1 MRTQTQQELTAM
13 FRPFSAA
20 LFATLFVP
28 GLLCAPAFAQSVPP
42 AIAAAVAD
50 PARPA
55 ADKER
60 DAGRKPAETVAF
72 AGVKP
77 GMTVAELGPGRGY
90 YTRILAKAVGPSGK
104 VYAILTGAQAA
115 RPGVLDGLN
124 ALAATYPNIKVVTVE
139 YATMMLPEKA
149 DLFWTTENYHDFHN
163 GPTADIAALNKS
175 VFNNL
180 KPGGIFYVEDHAA
193 ADGAGLA
200 ATSQFHRMDEAVA
213 KSELTAAGFKLDGEG
228 NLLRNPADNKAASNS
243 ETGHFA
249 SDRFMLR
256 MKRP

>member
-1 MRTQTQQELTAM
+1 MI
-13 FRPFSAA
+13 RPLSAA
-20 LFATLFVP
+20 LFATSLFCAP
-28 GLLCAPAFAQSVPP
+28 ALLSPAFAQSVTP

-50 PARPA
+50 AARPA

-90 YTRILAKAVGPSGK
+90 YTRILAKAVGPNGK
-104 VYAILTGAQAA
+104 VYAVVTAAQAA

-124 ALAATYPNIKVVTVE
+124 ALAASYPNIKVVTVE
-139 YATMMLPEKA
+139 YATMALPEKA

-163 GPTADIAALNKS
+163 GPTADIAALNKA

-180 KPGGIFYVEDHAA
+180 KPGGIFYVEDHSA

-200 ATSQFHRMDEAVA
+200 ATTQFHRMDEAVA

-256 MKRP
+256 MKRS

>member
-1 MRTQTQQELTAM
+1 MLRSFT
-13 FRPFSAA
+13 AA
-20 LFATLFVP
+20 LFATA
-28 GLLCAPAFAQSVPP
+28 LLCAPAVAQSVSP
-42 AIAAAVAD
+42 AITAAVAD
-50 PARPA
+50 AGRPA

-60 DAGRKPAETVAF
+60 DANRKPAETIAF

-77 GMTVAELGPGRGY
+77 GMTIAELGPGRGY
-90 YTRILAKAVGPSGK
+90 YTRILAKAVGPNGK
-104 VYAILTGAQAA
+104 VYAVVTAAQAA
-115 RPGVLDGLN
+115 RPGAMDALN
-124 ALAATYPNIKVVTVE
+124 ALTAAYPNIKVVTVE

-163 GPTADIAALNKS
+163 NGGDIAALDKA

-180 KPGGIFYVEDHAA
+180 KPGGIFYVEDHSAA
-193 ADGAGLA
+193 PGAGLT

-228 NLLRNPADNKAASNS
+228 DLLRNPADNKAASNS

>member
-1 MRTQTQQELTAM
+1 MIRSLTV
-13 FRPFSAA
+13 A
-20 LFATLFVP
+20 LFATTLF
-28 GLLCAPAFAQSVPP
+28 CAPVSAQTVSP

-50 PARPA
+50 AGRPA

-60 DAGRKPAETVAF
+60 DAMRKPAETVAF

-77 GMTVAELGPGRGY
+77 GMIIGELGPGRGY
-90 YTRILAKAVGPSGK
+90 YTRILAKAVGPNGK
-104 VYAILTGAQAA
+104 VYAIITPAQAA

-124 ALAATYPNIKVVTVE
+124 ALAAAYPNIKVVTTE
-139 YATMMLPEKA
+139 YPALALPEKA

-163 GPTADIAALNKS
+163 GPTADIAGLNKV

-180 KPGGIFYVEDHAA
+180 KPGGIFYVEDHSAA
-193 ADGAGLA
+193 PGAGLA

-228 NLLRNPADNKAASNS
+228 DLLRNPADNKAASNS

-256 MKRP
+256 MKRS

>member
-1 MRTQTQQELTAM
+1 MI
-13 FRPFSAA
+13 RPLSAA
-20 LFATLFVP
+20 LFVTS
-28 GLLCAPAFAQSVPP
+28 LLCAPAFLAPVWAQTVPP

-50 PARPA
+50 AARPDT
-55 ADKER
+55 DKER
-60 DAGRKPAETVAF
+60 DATRKPAETVAF
-72 AGVKP
+72 AGVKS

-90 YTRILAKAVGPSGK
+90 YTRILAKAVGPKGK
-104 VYAILTGAQAA
+104 VYAVLTAAQAA

-124 ALAATYPNIKVVTVE
+124 ALVTAYPNIQVVTVE

-163 GPTADIAALNKS
+163 GPTADIAALDKA

-180 KPGGIFYVEDHAA
+180 KPGGIFYVEDHNA
-193 ADGAGLA
+193 ADGAGLE
-200 ATSQFHRMDEAVA
+200 ATSKFHRMDVAVA
-213 KSELTAAGFKLDGEG
+213 KSELTAAGFKLDAEG
-228 NLLRNPADNKAASNS
+228 DLLRNPADNRAGSNS
-243 ETGHFA
+243 ESGHFV

>member
-1 MRTQTQQELTAM
+1 MI
-13 FRPFSAA
+13 RPLSAA
-20 LFATLFVP
+20 LFATT
-28 GLLCAPAFAQSVPP
+28 LLCVPAVAQSVPP

-50 PARPA
+50 ATRPE

-60 DAGRKPAETVAF
+60 DVARKPAETVAF

-90 YTRILAKAVGPSGK
+90 YSRILAKAVGSTGK
-104 VYAILTGAQAA
+104 VYAVITAGQAA
-115 RPGVLDGLN
+115 RPGALDGLN
-124 ALAATYPNIKVVTVE
+124 ALAAAYPNIKIVTVE

-163 GPTADIAALNKS
+163 GPTADIAALDKA

-180 KPGGIFYVEDHAA
+180 KPGGIFYVEDHSAA
-193 ADGAGLA
+193 PGAGLA
-200 ATSQFHRMDEAVA
+200 ASSHFHRMDEAVA
-213 KSELTAAGFKLDGEG
+213 KSELTAAGFKLDAEGE
-228 NLLRNPADNKAASNS
+228 LLRNPADNKAASNS

>member
-1 MRTQTQQELTAM
+1 MI
-13 FRPFSAA
+13 RPLAAA
-20 LFATLFVP
+20 LLASS
-28 GLLCAPAFAQSVPP
+28 LLCAPAFAQSVPP
-42 AIAAAVAD
+42 AIAAAVSD
-50 PARPA
+50 SARPDT
-55 ADKER
+55 DKER
-60 DAGRKPAETVAF
+60 DAMRKPGETLAF

-104 VYAILTGAQAA
+104 VYAIATNAQAA
-115 RPGVLDGLN
+115 RPGGLDALN
-124 ALAATYPNIKVVTVE
+124 ALAAAYPNVKVVTVDFP
-139 YATMMLPEKA
+139 TMMLPEKA

-163 GPTADIAALNKS
+163 GQTADIAGLDKA

-180 KPGGIFYVEDHAA
+180 KPDGTFYVEDHSAA
-193 ADGAGLA
+193 PGAGLA

-213 KSELTAAGFKLDGEG
+213 KTELTTAGFKLDAESD
-228 NLLRNPADNKAASNS
+228 LLRNPADNKAGSNS
-243 ETGHFA
+243 ESGHFA